1 MSRIA
6 SSSSASGVRVA
17 AQPFSN
23 VYTVL
28 LLLGALALVTALVM
42 TCITL
47 QGRYGSILPLGS
59 AGEQSQRDLEDAKS
73 QQAAAGG
80 ELDQMQQALEQW
92 PQGTVGDAPA
102 PVVEPAPAPAPEP
115 VPAPEP
121 ASDPATE

>member
-17 AQPFSN
+17 AQPLSN

-73 QQAAAGG
+73 KQAATGG
-80 ELDQMQQALEQW
+80 ELDQMQKALELW
-92 PQGTVGDAPA
+92 PRGTVGGAPA
-102 PVVEPAPAPAPEP
+102 PAGEPAPAPEP
-115 VPAPEP
+115 ASAP
-121 ASDPATE
+121 ASE

>member
-17 AQPFSN
+17 AQPLSN

-28 LLLGALALVTALVM
+28 LLLGAIALVTALVM

-73 QQAAAGG
+73 KQAAVGG
-80 ELDQMQQALEQW
+80 ELDQMQKALEQW
-92 PQGTVGDAPA
+92 PQGTVGSAPA
-102 PVVEPAPAPAPEP
+102 PVGEPAPVEEPAPAAE
-115 VPAPEP
+115 PEP
-121 ASDPATE
+121 APATE

>member
-17 AQPFSN
+17 AQPLSN

-47 QGRYGSILPLGS
+47 QSRYGSILPLGS

-73 QQAAAGG
+73 KQATAGG
-80 ELDQMQQALEQW
+80 ELDEMQRALEQW
-92 PQGTVGDAPA
+92 PQGTVGGTPAPSGEPA
-102 PVVEPAPAPAPEP
+102 PVGEP
-115 VPAPEP
+115 VPVPEP
-121 ASDPATE
+121 ASAPATK

>member
-17 AQPFSN
+17 AQPLSN

-59 AGEQSQRDLEDAKS
+59 AGEQSRRDLEDAKS
-73 QQAAAGG
+73 KQAAAGG
-80 ELDQMQQALEQW
+80 ELDQMQKALEQW
-92 PQGTVGDAPA
+92 PQGTVGGVPAPAGEPA
-102 PVVEPAPAPAPEP
+102 PVGEPAPAPEP
-115 VPAPEP
+115 ASAP
-121 ASDPATE
+121 ASE